1 MIIIHAMNSSHDRP
15 RLLAPRIAAAL
26 RTAPVVVVTGA
37 RQTGKTTLARNIGR
51 APKRLYLTLDDVE
64 VRGDA
69 ESAPHDLLGRAPRL
83 TLDEVQHVPALLSA
97 IKRDVDRRRTAG
109 RFLLTGSANLLLMRR
124 VAESLAG
131 RAVYF
136 TLGPMT
142 RRERRGSASA
152 GIWPDLFDSPLAR
165 WRERVEGE
173 VAEPADWRAEARL
186 GGFPTPALHLRQP
199 AARNEWFAGY
209 AATYLERDVLQLSA
223 IQALPEFRRLMRAVC
238 LRIGGLL
245 NQTELGRDIGLP
257 QPTVH
262 RYLAMLETSYQ
273 LVRLP
278 AFAVNRTKRLIKAPK
293 AYWSDVGLALHLS
306 GETTPRGAHLE
317 NLVLADLQA
326 WAAAAPDRPQIL
338 YWRTAA
344 GEEVDFVI
352 EWRGRLLPIEVKTS
366 SRVSSR
372 DARGI
377 ASFRAEY
384 GNAVLGGLVLY
395 AGDETMF
402 VADKV
407 LAAPWWKVV

>member
-1 MIIIHAMNSSHDRP
+1 MNSLQTLP
-15 RLLAPRIAAAL
+15 RLLAHRIAAAL

-37 RQTGKTTLARNIGR
+37 RQTGKTTLARSLGR
-51 APKRLYLTLDDVE
+51 APKRFYLTLDDVE

-124 VAESLAG
+124 VSESLAG

-142 RRERRGSASA
+142 RRERLGSASA
-152 GIWPDLFDSPLAR
+152 GIWSDLFDTPVAR

-173 VAEPADWRAEARL
+173 VAEPADWRAEARR
-186 GGFPTPALHLRQP
+186 GGFPTPALHLRGST
-199 AARNEWFAGY
+199 ARDDWFAGY

-273 LVRLP
+273 LIRLP
-278 AFAVNRTKRLIKAPK
+278 AYSVNRTKRLIKAPK

-317 NLVLADLQA
+317 NLLLADLHA
-326 WAAAAPDRPQIL
+326 WAAAAPDRPEIL

-352 EWRGRLLPIEVKTS
+352 EWRGRLLPIEMKAAR
-366 SRVSSR
+366 RVSSR

-377 ASFRAEY
+377 AGFREEY
-384 GNAVLGGLVLY
+384 GSAVLGGLVLY

>member
-1 MIIIHAMNSSHDRP
+1 MIIIHAMNERHPLP
-15 RLLAPRIAAAL
+15 RLLAHRVAAAL

-37 RQTGKTTLARNIGR
+37 RQTGKTTLAQSLGR
-51 APKRLYLTLDDVE
+51 TPKRLYLTLDDLD

-69 ESAPHDLLGRAPRL
+69 ESAPHNLLGRAPRL

-97 IKRDVDRRRTAG
+97 IKRDVDRRRAAG

-142 RRERRGSASA
+142 RRERRGLAAA
-152 GIWPDLFDSPLAR
+152 GIWPDLFDTPLAR

-173 VAEPADWRAEARL
+173 VVEPADWRAEAWL
-186 GGFPTPALHLRQP
+186 GGFPTPALHLRQR
-199 AARNEWFAGY
+199 AAREEWFAGY
-209 AATYLERDVLQLSA
+209 TATYLERDVLQLSA

-245 NQTELGRDIGLP
+245 NQTELGRDVGLP

-278 AFAVNRTKRLIKAPK
+278 AYAVNRTKRLIKAPK

-306 GETTPRGAHLE
+306 GETTPRSAHLE
-317 NLVLADLQA
+317 NLVLGDLHA
-326 WAAAAPDRPQIL
+326 WAAAAPDRPEIL

-352 EWRGRLLPIEVKTS
+352 EWRGRLLPIEVKAS
-366 SRVSSR
+366 GRVSSR

-407 LAAPWWKVV
+407 LAAPWWRVV